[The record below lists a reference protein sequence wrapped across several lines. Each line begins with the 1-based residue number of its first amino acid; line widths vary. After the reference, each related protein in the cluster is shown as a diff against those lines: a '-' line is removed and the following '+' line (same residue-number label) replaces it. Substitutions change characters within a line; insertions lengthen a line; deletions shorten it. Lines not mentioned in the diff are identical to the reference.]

1 MKLFKLSLAA
11 IVAAGALSS
20 VSAAPLEEAIKDIDV
35 SGFGRYRFQGDSW
48 RTNVYNGFTPDR
60 ESRDLITDPDN
71 LNFGGT
77 VSAPSSKITGVRDD
91 YSETRVHDTMH
102 RFTLDV
108 NFKATLDDNFFSV
121 IGLRY
126 DSRDVIGSHK
136 YGNSGLSNT
145 HGGLSGINGGWG
157 GNGRD
162 SLSVRQYYVGF
173 TGIPNTTVLFG
184 RQPAG
189 TFFTDDI
196 VATGLKVVNNSIEGL
211 TLAGVFYTNFEE
223 DGDLA
228 NIPFGDGSNAYIHQK
243 NLWGL
248 AAIGSYDWFSFQL
261 WYAGLNKVANLWAV
275 ELAANYPI
283 DDTFAVRGTIQ
294 VAGTHLM
301 GKFKDN
307 YTVAAPTVTNP
318 LKEET
323 LVGNSTFLGVDLG
336 VSAAGFDFDVGY
348 LTYGKKNKIS
358 VHTLE
363 DAGSLIKPGEEL
375 VNYTNFHGKHHVWFA
390 KAKYTYD
397 AYSIGLDYVHDKE
410 KNDGVSSGYVGNVKG
425 QEWVVRAGYKY
436 NDKLSFN
443 AWYSF
448 VTKKSS
454 ENYLTDISYFG
465 IPNYGAVK
473 EKHNR
478 FRFDARYNF

>member
-11 IVAAGALSS
+11 VVAAGALSS

-35 SGFGRYRFQGDSW
+35 SGFGRYRFQS
-48 RTNVYNGFTPDR
+48 
-60 ESRDLITDPDN
+60 TDTKPAV
-71 LNFGGT
+71 GQKT
-77 VSAPSSKITGVRDD
+77 
-91 YSETRVHDTMH
+91 HDTFH

-108 NFKATLDDNFFSV
+108 NFKATLDDNFFAV

-126 DSRDVIGSHK
+126 DSADIVGSHNRA
-136 YGNSGLSNT
+136 NSGIANT

-157 GNGRD
+157 GKGND
-162 SLSVRQYYVGF
+162 SFSVRQYYVGF
-173 TGIPNTTVLFG
+173 TAIPYTTVLFG

-196 VATGLKVVNNSIEGL
+196 VATGLKVAVSPVDGL
-211 TLAGVFYTNFEE
+211 TLAALYFTNFED

-228 NIPFGDGSNAYIHQK
+228 YLQFDPRVRGNAAWTYDPNTGNWGTTFGDSAYIHQK

-248 AAIGSYDWFSFQL
+248 AAIYQNELLDLQA
-261 WYAGLNKVANLWAV
+261 WYAGLNKVANLFALSAGV
-275 ELAANYPI
+275 NYAI
-283 DDTFAVRGTIQ
+283 NDDFSVRGKAQWAHTNL
-294 VAGTHLM
+294 T

-307 YTVAAPTVTNP
+307 YGRTAWTDGDVA
-318 LKEET
+318 
-323 LVGNSTFLGVDLG
+323 NSNFIGFDLG
-336 VSAAGFDFDVGY
+336 ASFYGFDLDAGY
-348 LTYGKKNKIS
+348 LTYGKKDKIS

-375 VNYTNFHGKHHVWFA
+375 INYTNFTGKHHVWFG

-397 AYSIGLDYVHDKE
+397 AYSIGVDYVNDKQ
-410 KNDGVSSGYVGNVKG
+410 KSNVVADIKG
-425 QEWVVRAGYKY
+425 QEWVARAGYKY

-448 VTKKSS
+448 VTLKQ
-454 ENYLTDISYFG
+454 ND
-465 IPNYGAVK
+465 VK
-473 EKHNR
+473 NRSNR

>member
-11 IVAAGALSS
+11 VVAAGALSS

-35 SGFGRYRFQGDSW
+35 SGFGRYRFQK
-48 RTNVYNGFTPDR
+48 
-60 ESRDLITDPDN
+60 TDTKP
-71 LNFGGT
+71 
-77 VSAPSSKITGVRDD
+77 SAGLKT
-91 YSETRVHDTMH
+91 HDTFH

-108 NFKATLDDNFFSV
+108 NFKATLDDNFFAV

-126 DSRDVIGSHK
+126 DSADIVGSHNRA
-136 YGNSGLSNT
+136 NSGIANT

-162 SLSVRQYYVGF
+162 SFSVRQYYVGF
-173 TGIPNTTVLFG
+173 TAIPYTTVLFG

-196 VATGLKVVNNSIEGL
+196 VATGLKVAVNPVEGL
-211 TLAGVFYTNFEE
+211 TLAGLYYTNFEE
-223 DGDLA
+223 DGDLGMVA
-228 NIPFGDGSNAYIHQK
+228 FNPNVPNGAYIHQK

-248 AAIGSYDWFSFQL
+248 AAIYQNEFLDLQA
-261 WYAGLNKVANLWAV
+261 WYAGLNKVANLFAIS
-275 ELAANYPI
+275 AGANYAI
-283 DDTFAVRGTIQ
+283 NDDVSVRGKAQWAHTNL
-294 VAGTHLM
+294 T

-307 YTVAAPTVTNP
+307 YGRTAWSDGAVA
-318 LKEET
+318 
-323 LVGNSTFLGVDLG
+323 NSNFIGFDLG
-336 VSAAGFDFDVGY
+336 ASFYGFDLDAGY
-348 LTYGKKNKIS
+348 LTYGKKDKVS

-375 VNYTNFHGKHHVWFA
+375 IDYTNFIGKHHVWFA

-397 AYSIGLDYVHDKE
+397 AYSIGVDYVNDKQ
-410 KNDGVSSGYVGNVKG
+410 KSNVVADIKG
-425 QEWVVRAGYKY
+425 QEWVARAGYKY

-448 VTKKSS
+448 VTLKQ
-454 ENYLTDISYFG
+454 ND
-465 IPNYGAVK
+465 VK
-473 EKHNR
+473 DRSNR